1 MTDVLQ
7 QVAKD
12 LVVDEGFRTKPY
24 RCTAGKWTVG
34 IGRNYEDNPFTTEEI
49 TLLLTEGVTEKTAQ
63 ILVMN
68 ELKISAG
75 KLLGLFPDFLEYPSD
90 VRRVLLNMHFNLGHA
105 GLLKLTSLIENVKK
119 RDWVKA
125 AERMA
130 TFAWRK
136 QVGQRAERLIKL
148 MRNAR

>member
-12 LVVDEGFRTKPY
+12 LVVDEGFKTKPY
-24 RCTAGKWTVG
+24 KCTANKWTVG

-49 TLLLTEGVTEKTAQ
+49 TLLLTKGVTEETAK

-68 ELKISAG
+68 ELKISAE
-75 KLLGLFPDFLEYPSD
+75 KLRDVFPDFSEFPFD
-90 VRRVLLNMHFNLGHA
+90 VQRVLLNMHFNLGHT

-119 RDWVKA
+119 RNWLKA
-125 AERMA
+125 AERME

-136 QVGQRAERLIKL
+136 QVGQRAERLIYL
-148 MRNAR
+148 MKNVR